1 MYQKA
6 EPPRHLKK
14 YIDCFWF
21 GDDLDLP
28 QKPNTYHSIA
38 SSRIEILFFDK
49 GIYSLDFNGKMEPV
63 HRAGI
68 YGQTTNFNLYTA
80 SAPRTTIFG
89 ITLKPLALP
98 CFLNIP
104 ASEVTNQR
112 IELEALLG
120 NQGKKLSEKIYASK
134 CFESKIQKAIA
145 FFNSRMTELDGKYLA
160 VEKLILKVEDS
171 SSLSIP
177 ALVNESCLSSRQFE
191 RSFKELTG
199 FSAKT
204 YLKLRRFE
212 SFVEALSEFRPSSKR
227 KLLDIALNLG
237 YYDQSHLNR
246 HFKEFT
252 GISPLTYLSNSI
264 LLHQ

>member
-6 EPPRHLKK
+6 EPPRHLRN

-38 SSRIEILFFDK
+38 NSRIEILFFDK
-49 GIYSLDFNGKMEPV
+49 GIYALDINGKQEPV

-68 YGQTTNFNLYTA
+68 YGQTTTFNLYTA
-80 SAPRTTIFG
+80 SAPRTSIFG

-98 CFLNIP
+98 CFLNMP

-112 IELEALLG
+112 IELEALMG
-120 NQGKKLSEKIYASK
+120 SQGKELFDNIDEARS
-134 CFESKIQKAIA
+134 FESKTQKAVA
-145 FFNSRMTELDGKYLA
+145 FFNSRIKDLHAKYRAVGKL
-160 VEKLILKVEDS
+160 VLKAENS
-171 SSLSIP
+171 SSISVP
-177 ALVNESCLSSRQFE
+177 ELVNESCLSSRQFE
-191 RSFKELTG
+191 RNFKELAG

-204 YLKLRRFE
+204 YLKLKRFE
-212 SFVEALSEFRPSSKR
+212 NFVKAFSALKPNSEAG
-227 KLLDIALNLG
+227 LLDLALDLG
-237 YYDQSHLNR
+237 YYDQAHLNR

-252 GISPLTYLSNSI
+252 GMAPLEYFSNSI
-264 LLHQ
+264 LLNR